1 MEQKLADLEQKIK
14 VLKKNRDSVPLD
26 VLKSKYA
33 KAYCQLVDD
42 IKELATEVITH
53 YSYGFILIKAADKE
67 RVAAKINKAAA
78 QAGIAKKCS
87 RLIFKDYDLGAAIRE
102 AENFRE
108 QIVEPIL
115 EQYWK
120 EVEGNVR

>member
-1 MEQKLADLEQKIK
+1 MEQKIANLEQKIE
-14 VLKKNRDSVPLD
+14 VLKKNRESVPLD

-42 IKELATEVITH
+42 IKALATEVITH
-53 YSYGFILIKAADKE
+53 YTYGFILIRTVDKE
-67 RVAAKINKAAA
+67 RVSKQINEAAA

-87 RLIFKDYDLGAAIRE
+87 RLIFKDYDLSAAIRE

-115 EQYWK
+115 EQYWL
-120 EVEGNVR
+120 EVEGKC